1 MTDGKLIICDNCG
14 MEMDVNDYGIWI
26 YFAPAECSDL
36 CFLCAREQIEGLV
49 AHIEELAKRLKEK
62 P

>member
-14 MEMDVNDYGIWI
+14 MEMDVND
-26 YFAPAECSDL
+26 
-36 CFLCAREQIEGLV
+36 LV